1 VDAEIMEHAAHLLAR
16 APTRCMRADAL
27 HRRVQAD
34 LRREVPY
41 RRFVDALRRSEDRF
55 AMLPCPLGVAEQPG
69 WVAEETSVYAAALSA
84 AGASGAPTVAL
95 ASPRHPPTAA
105 PPTNRAAPSR
115 KAFSPSSTPPWRTS
129 CRRPARTP
137 CSGPP
142 WAAHSQVS
150 RRCGFRPVRKRGAA
164 ARSTTAPRSPP
175 PPPRSRWRQ
184 RPPAAPP
191 PPPRGC
197 RRGSPSRRG

>member
-1 VDAEIMEHAAHLLAR
+1 MEHAAHLLAR

-95 ASPRHPPTAA
+95 ASPPPPADCRSAHKPGGAQPESLLAELHATLADLLQAA
-105 PPTNRAAPSR
+105 GEDPLLRAAVGSALSGLEAVRIPAGQEAR
-115 KAFSPSSTPPWRTS
+115 RSSTLHH
-129 CRRPARTP
+129 
-137 CSGPP
+137 CSSESS
-142 WAAHSQVS
+142 ASTAK
-150 RRCGFRPVRKRGAA
+150 PVATAA
-164 ARSTTAPRSPP
+164 ARSSAASSARMPARITQPP
-175 PPPRSRWRQ
+175 GMRAR
-184 RPPAAPP
+184 
-191 PPPRGC
+191 
-197 RRGSPSRRG
+197 